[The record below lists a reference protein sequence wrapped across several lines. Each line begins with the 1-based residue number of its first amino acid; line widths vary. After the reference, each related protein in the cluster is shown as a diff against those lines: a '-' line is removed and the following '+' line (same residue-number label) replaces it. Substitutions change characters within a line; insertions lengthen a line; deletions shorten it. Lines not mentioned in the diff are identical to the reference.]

1 MKKIVMLAAMLF
13 IASLAAYAQD
23 DYAKFELTGTLT
35 VLRADIDILDNET
48 MVGWGVSGQYNV
60 NRWFGIVAE
69 YTASH
74 GASGPYDL
82 TQDGTVYHIPEL
94 DTRVQTFLAGPR
106 LSYRTQHVTVFTH
119 WLLGAGTNKLDDDIG
134 EYNYD
139 SYTNWQF
146 AMAVGGGVDVNVNKR
161 FAIRVGQFD
170 WLPITSELGDVN
182 NNRFFNHVRYQVGGV
197 IKF

>member
-48 MVGWGVSGQYNV
+48 MVGWGVGGQYNV

-94 DTRVQTFLAGPR
+94 DTRVQTFLAGPACPTGCSMSR
-106 LSYRTQHVTVFTH
+106 CSSTGGWARGRTSLTTTS
-119 WLLGAGTNKLDDDIG
+119 A
-134 EYNYD
+134 
-139 SYTNWQF
+139 S
-146 AMAVGGGVDVNVNKR
+146 R
-161 FAIRVGQFD
+161 
-170 WLPITSELGDVN
+170 ITT
-182 NNRFFNHVRYQVGGV
+182 
-197 IKF
+197 